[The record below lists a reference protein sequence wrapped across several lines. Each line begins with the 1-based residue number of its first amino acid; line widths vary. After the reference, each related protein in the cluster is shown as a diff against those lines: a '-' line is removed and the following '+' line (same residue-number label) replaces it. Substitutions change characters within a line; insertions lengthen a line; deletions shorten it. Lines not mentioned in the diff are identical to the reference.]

1 MFIATQSSN
10 VSSDHQVVCGQCK
23 LGLRGLESWQPQPMD
38 PEVLAKAQVMA
49 TKVTG
54 ALIPKTCCDA
64 SVEVFCLSRGGK
76 NDGCALRI
84 LRSMQE
90 LKTQESLLPP
100 ANVADERGGRADA
113 AGRRVTQD

>member
-49 TKVTG
+49 AKVTG

-64 SVEVFCLSRGGK
+64 SVEVFACHSNVLQAIFCKFCKSSR
-76 NDGCALRI
+76 L
-84 LRSMQE
+84 
-90 LKTQESLLPP
+90 
-100 ANVADERGGRADA
+100 
-113 AGRRVTQD
+113 